1 MPDRKIPVVITEE
14 MVQRQVDIENESMT
28 RAIARSRNAVK
39 EALESGRASELPAVS
54 RLIAAAFG
62 TVSTE
67 IERIKAEK
75 VAGRGGK
82 FRGFLRKLP
91 TDLLATSALITCLD
105 RVASLKSTQMT
116 YQSIASQL
124 GRQVQAEI
132 LRKNLTVVAPA
143 YMNRVD
149 EYLQQHRTKSPSHI
163 LRTYRASAEAVG
175 LADEP
180 WVNTQCISV
189 GTLLLSAVYETG
201 LFTWESGPNQLKYLN
216 PAPELERVL
225 TDVMQNAH
233 AMVTH
238 PPMIIPPVPHTTMW
252 DGGYVT
258 DLNLHR
264 PTYKNKSIT
273 NAERRRVASAF
284 EKAEGLKQ
292 ALNTAQSVPYRINHT
307 VLDTVLAARAQG
319 LGIGMPSTH
328 ATPKPEWYLTG
339 IPKEKYSEKELEEF
353 EEWKLQARNW
363 YGAERIRIS
372 KLRAFAISL
381 QQATEYK
388 EEPALYFPTCVDWRY
403 RIYFKSALN
412 PQGSDL
418 QKALIEFGHGKALGE
433 RGLFWLKVHVAT
445 TFGYDK
451 KLPQLRAEWV
461 DLHWEQIL
469 NVVNNPLNSQEIL
482 DADSPWCFYAACI
495 DLVAA
500 VQSGNPS
507 TYVSRIPVAMD
518 ATNSGGQHFSAMLRD
533 PIGGALTNL
542 FWTGDDEKADM
553 YMEVKRRTDIKVAQ
567 ATDDVLQQHYWMVNP
582 ITRAMTKRPA
592 MTYFYSATLRSCA
605 DYIMLGAMDEG
616 YEATPEMT
624 MTKYAAWLAPR
635 MRDSIGDAMPSAA
648 TAMEF
653 LQDVSRRVPLENH
666 LEWLTPLGG
675 LVLNRYATVNEMRI
689 HIHSMGINQVVG
701 YNKDYQFNNR
711 RKATAGVAP
720 NAVHSQDATHLGM
733 LINAADCAILPIH
746 DSVATHASD
755 VDAMHTT
762 IRREFIRLYTEQDF
776 LEVIKGAAVKAG
788 ADVSDLV
795 TPSKGDL
802 DLESIAHSPF
812 FFC

>member
-1 MPDRKIPVVITEE
+1 

-39 EALESGRASELPAVS
+39 EALEAGRASELPAVS
-54 RLIAAAFG
+54 RLVAAAFG
-62 TVSTE
+62 TVSTS
-67 IERIKAEK
+67 IDKIKAEK

-82 FRGFLRKLP
+82 YRAFIRKIP
-91 TDLLATSALITCLD
+91 TDVLATLALVTCLD
-105 RVASLKSTQMT
+105 RVAALKSSQMT

-132 LRKNLTVVAPA
+132 LRKNLMVVAPA

-163 LRTYRASAEAVG
+163 LRTYRASAGAVG
-175 LADEP
+175 LSDEP
-180 WVNTQCISV
+180 WINSQCILV
-189 GTLLLSAVYETG
+189 GTLLLSAVYDTG
-201 LFTWESGPNQLKYLN
+201 LFTWEFGPQQLKYLN

-225 TDVMQNAH
+225 TDVLSNAH

-238 PPMIIPPVPHTTMW
+238 PPMVIPPVPHTTMW

-273 NAERRRVASAF
+273 NAERRRVAAAF
-284 EKAEGLKQ
+284 EKADGLKA
-292 ALNTAQSVPYRINHT
+292 ALNNAQNVPYRVNET
-307 VLDTVLAARAQG
+307 VLETVLAARAQG
-319 LGIGMPSTH
+319 LSIGMPSTH
-328 ATPKPEWYLTG
+328 ATPKPEWHLNG
-339 IPKEKYSEKELEEF
+339 ISKDHYSEQEMEEF
-353 EEWKLQARNW
+353 EEWKLKARNW
-363 YGAERIRIS
+363 YSSERIRIS

-381 QQATEYK
+381 QQAVEYK
-388 EEPALYFPTCVDWRY
+388 SEPALYFPTCVDWRY

-418 QKALIEFGHGKALGE
+418 QKALLEFGRGRALGE

-445 TFGYDK
+445 CYGYDK
-451 KLPQLRAEWV
+451 KLPELRAAWV

-469 NVVNNPLNSQEIL
+469 NVVNNPLISQEIT
-482 DADSPWCFYAACI
+482 DADSPWCFYAACL

-507 TYVSRIPVAMD
+507 EYVSHIAVAMD

-533 PIGGALTNL
+533 PVGGALTNL
-542 FWTGDDEKADM
+542 FWTGSDEKADM
-553 YMEVKRRTDIKVAQ
+553 YMEVKRRTDLKVAEP
-567 ATDDVLQQHYWMVNP
+567 TEDTLQQHYWTENP

-605 DYIMLGAMDEG
+605 DYIMLGAADEG
-616 YEATPEMT
+616 YEPTAEMT
-624 MTKYAAWLAPR
+624 MTKYSTWLAPR
-635 MRDSIGDAMPSAA
+635 MRDSISEAMPSAA
-648 TAMEF
+648 AAMQY

-666 LEWLTPLGG
+666 VEWLTPLGG
-675 LVLNRYATVNEMRI
+675 LVLNRYATVKETRVNVL
-689 HIHSMGINQVVG
+689 SMGLAKVVA
-701 YNKDYQFNNR
+701 YNKEYGLNNR
-711 RKATAGVAP
+711 RKATAGIAP

-733 LINAADCAILPIH
+733 VLMNSGCDILPIH
-746 DSVATHASD
+746 DSVGTHAAD
-755 VDAMHTT
+755 VDKMQAS
-762 IRREFIRLYTEQDF
+762 IRQEFVNLYTQYDF
-776 LEVIKGAAVKAG
+776 LGTIKEAAEQAG
-788 ADVSDLV
+788 ADTSDI
-795 TPSKGDL
+795 TMPAMGSL
-802 DLESIAHSPF
+802 DLQRVLHSVF